1 MKIHSGAV
9 NIEAQNPTNHYRIIE
24 TISEGRVFRLFKARY
39 GTKYV
44 ILKTTHIQD
53 AMHNEILRREYEM
66 GKTLSHACI
75 VSTLAFEENTPV
87 GPAIVLEYIE
97 GVTLGEFLLT
107 PEHNR
112 NIGHFDKLSDRY
124 LSVTKRKHLLHDI
137 LDGVDYLH
145 HRGILHNDIKP
156 DNILINKLGHAR
168 IIDFGLSSSYD
179 SIYTG
184 VIGGSEGFTAPEILH
199 PSVTEPVDVLLTDR
213 EKVPD
218 GNNGPRGTN
227 SNKTER
233 YKASSDIY
241 SLGLIIQLLLG
252 NKYQKI
258 VKKCTMLEPGARY
271 QSIGELK
278 RALFLK
284 RTLPWAVCASILV
297 LIIAFFA
304 ILPTAHRI
312 EQTSKEADYK
322 AEATAFLDS
331 AYQTTLQRIEKL
343 PYHESAK
350 GAKDFYLKYYNDI
363 YLQLPNEKRPAFDKV
378 LSEQI
383 TVLDSLSQGLPTLLN
398 LPVEELEPIYQ
409 EIIQWSKE

>member
-9 NIEAQNPTNHYRIIE
+9 NIEPQNPTNHYSILE
-24 TISEGRVFRLFKARY
+24 TISEGRVFSLFKARY

-44 ILKTTHIQD
+44 ILKTTHIHD
-53 AMHNEILRREYEM
+53 AMHSEILRREYEM

-97 GVTLGEFLLT
+97 GVTLGE
-107 PEHNR
+107 
-112 NIGHFDKLSDRY
+112 Y
-124 LSVTKRKHLLHDI
+124 LSGTEHLLHDI

-145 HRGILHNDIKP
+145 HRGILHNDLKP

-199 PSVTEPVDVLLTDR
+199 PSGTSGTSSTPGTSTSSVT
-213 EKVPD
+213 
-218 GNNGPRGTN
+218 GG
-227 SNKTER
+227 

-241 SLGLIIQLLLG
+241 SLGLIIQLLFG

-258 VKKCTMLEPGARY
+258 VKKCTMIEPEARY

-284 RTLPWAVCASILV
+284 RTLPWAVCAGILV

-312 EQTSKEADYK
+312 DQTSKEADYK

-331 AYQTTLQRIEKL
+331 AYQTAIQRIEKL

-363 YLQLPNEKRPAFDKV
+363 YLQLPNEKRPAYDAV
-378 LSEQI
+378 LSAQI
-383 TVLDSLSQGLPTLLN
+383 VVLDSLAEGLPSLLN
-398 LPVEELEPIYQ
+398 LPSKDLEPIYQ
-409 EIIQWSKE
+409 EVIQWSK

>member
-1 MKIHSGAV
+1 MKINSGAV
-9 NIEAQNPTNHYRIIE
+9 DIEPQNPTNHYSIIE
-24 TISEGRVFRLFKARY
+24 TISESRVFRLFKARY

-53 AMHNEILRREYEM
+53 AMHSEILRREYEI

-87 GPAIVLEYIE
+87 GPAIVLEYID
-97 GVTLGEFLLT
+97 GVTLGEYKSAV
-107 PEHNR
+107 PE
-112 NIGHFDKLSDRY
+112 
-124 LSVTKRKHLLHDI
+124 HLLHDI

-145 HRGILHNDIKP
+145 HRGILHNDLKP

-184 VIGGSEGFTAPEILH
+184 VIGGSEGFTAPEILQG
-199 PSVTEPVDVLLTDR
+199 E
-213 EKVPD
+213 
-218 GNNGPRGTN
+218 GYAG
-227 SNKTER
+227 
-233 YKASSDIY
+233 ASSDIY
-241 SLGLIIQLLLG
+241 SLGLIIQLLFG

-258 VKKCTMLEPGARY
+258 VKKCTILEPEARY

-284 RTLPWAVCASILV
+284 RALPWAACAGILV
-297 LIIAFFA
+297 LVIGFFA

-312 EQTSKEADYK
+312 EQTSKETDYK

-331 AYQTTLQRIEKL
+331 AYQTTLQRIKKL
-343 PYHESAK
+343 PYNESAK

-363 YLQLPNEKRPAFDKV
+363 YLQLPNEKRSAFNEV

-383 TVLDSLSQGLPTLLN
+383 AVLDSLSQGLPTLLN
-398 LPVEELEPIYQ
+398 LPVEELDPIYQ
-409 EIIQWSKE
+409 EIIQWSK

>member
-1 MKIHSGAV
+1 MRIHSGAV
-9 NIEAQNPTNHYRIIE
+9 NIEPQNPTNHYSILE
-24 TISEGRVFRLFKARY
+24 TISEGRVFSLFKARY

-44 ILKTTHIQD
+44 ILKTTHIHD
-53 AMHNEILRREYEM
+53 AMHSEILRREYEM

-97 GVTLGEFLLT
+97 GVTLGEYYSRSLSLSKC
-107 PEHNR
+107 PR
-112 NIGHFDKLSDRY
+112 NTST
-124 LSVTKRKHLLHDI
+124 SVTKKQHLLHDI

-184 VIGGSEGFTAPEILH
+184 VIGGSEGFTAPEILQG
-199 PSVTEPVDVLLTDR
+199 
-213 EKVPD
+213 K
-218 GNNGPRGTN
+218 GYAG
-227 SNKTER
+227 
-233 YKASSDIY
+233 ASSDIY
-241 SLGLIIQLLLG
+241 SLGLIIQLLFG

-258 VKKCTMLEPGARY
+258 VKKCTMQDPNARY

-278 RALFLK
+278 RALFVK
-284 RTLPWAVCASILV
+284 RALPWAVCAGILV

-304 ILPTAHRI
+304 FLPTALRM

-331 AYQTTLQRIEKL
+331 AYQTAIQRIEKL

-363 YLQLPNEKRPAFDKV
+363 YLQLPNEKRPAYDAV
-378 LSEQI
+378 LSAQI
-383 TVLDSLSQGLPTLLN
+383 VVLDSLAEGLPSLLN
-398 LPVEELEPIYQ
+398 LPTNKLEPIYQ
-409 EIIQWSKE
+409 EVIQWSE

>member
-1 MKIHSGAV
+1 MKINSGAV
-9 NIEAQNPTNHYRIIE
+9 DIEPQNPTNHYSIIE
-24 TISEGRVFRLFKARY
+24 TISESRVFHLFKARY

-53 AMHNEILRREYEM
+53 AMHSEILRREYEI

-75 VSTLAFEENTPV
+75 VATLAFEENTPV
-87 GPAIVLEYIE
+87 GPAIVLEYID
-97 GVTLGEFLLT
+97 GVTLGEYKSAV
-107 PEHNR
+107 PE
-112 NIGHFDKLSDRY
+112 
-124 LSVTKRKHLLHDI
+124 HLLHDI

-145 HRGILHNDIKP
+145 HRGILHNDLKP

-184 VIGGSEGFTAPEILH
+184 VIGGSEGFTAPEILQG
-199 PSVTEPVDVLLTDR
+199 E
-213 EKVPD
+213 
-218 GNNGPRGTN
+218 GYAG
-227 SNKTER
+227 
-233 YKASSDIY
+233 ASSDIY
-241 SLGLIIQLLLG
+241 SLGLIIQLLFG

-258 VKKCTMLEPGARY
+258 VKKCTMLKPEARY

-331 AYQTTLQRIEKL
+331 AYQTALQRIEKL

-363 YLQLPNEKRPAFDKV
+363 YSQLPNEKRPAFNEV

-383 TVLDSLSQGLPTLLN
+383 AILDSLSQGLPTLLN
-398 LPVEELEPIYQ
+398 LPVEELDPIYQ
-409 EIIQWSKE
+409 EIIQWSK

>member
-1 MKIHSGAV
+1 MKINSGAV
-9 NIEAQNPTNHYRIIE
+9 NIEPQNPTNHYSIIE

-53 AMHNEILRREYEM
+53 AMHSEILRREYEM

-75 VSTLAFEENTPV
+75 VSTLAFEENTPK
-87 GPAIVLEYIE
+87 GPAIVLEYID
-97 GVTLGEFLLT
+97 GVTLGEYKPPV
-107 PEHNR
+107 PE
-112 NIGHFDKLSDRY
+112 
-124 LSVTKRKHLLHDI
+124 HLLHDI

-156 DNILINKLGHAR
+156 YNILINKLGNAR

-184 VIGGSEGFTAPEILH
+184 VIGGSEGFTAPEIL
-199 PSVTEPVDVLLTDR
+199 
-213 EKVPD
+213 
-218 GNNGPRGTN
+218 RG
-227 SNKTER
+227 EG
-233 YKASSDIY
+233 YAGASSDIY

-258 VKKCTMLEPGARY
+258 VKKCTKIEPEARY
-271 QSIGELK
+271 QSIGELR

-284 RTLPWAVCASILV
+284 RALPWAVCASILV

-304 ILPTAHRI
+304 FLPTAHRI
-312 EQTSKEADYK
+312 EQTNKEANYK

-343 PYHESAK
+343 PYNESAK
-350 GAKDFYLKYYNDI
+350 GAKDFYLKYYNEI
-363 YLQLPNEKRPAFDKV
+363 YTQLPKEKRPAFDEV

-383 TVLDSLSQGLPTLLN
+383 VVLDSLSQGLPTLLN
-398 LPVEELEPIYQ
+398 LPVEELDPIYQ

>member
-1 MKIHSGAV
+1 MKINSGAV
-9 NIEAQNPTNHYRIIE
+9 NIEPQNPTNHYSIIE

-53 AMHNEILRREYEM
+53 AMHSEILRREYEI

-97 GVTLGEFLLT
+97 GVTLGE
-107 PEHNR
+107 
-112 NIGHFDKLSDRY
+112 Y
-124 LSVTKRKHLLHDI
+124 LSVSVSDKGHILHDI

-156 DNILINKLGHAR
+156 DNILINKLGNAR

-199 PSVTEPVDVLLTDR
+199 PSVTEPVDELMT
-213 EKVPD
+213 E
-218 GNNGPRGTN
+218 GNNVP
-227 SNKTER
+227 ER

-258 VKKCTMLEPGARY
+258 VKKCTMIEPEARY

-284 RTLPWAVCASILV
+284 RALPWAVCAGILV

-304 ILPTAHRI
+304 ILPTAHRM

-343 PYHESAK
+343 PYHETAT
-350 GAKDFYLKYYNDI
+350 GARNFYLKYYNDL
-363 YLQLPNEKRPAFDKV
+363 YSTLPQEKRSAYDVV

-383 TVLDSLSQGLPTLLN
+383 AILDSLSQGLPTLLN
-398 LPVEELEPIYQ
+398 LPVEELDPIYQ

>member
-1 MKIHSGAV
+1 MRIHSGAV
-9 NIEAQNPTNHYRIIE
+9 NIEPQNPTNHYSILE
-24 TISEGRVFRLFKARY
+24 TISEGRVFSLFKARY

-44 ILKTTHIQD
+44 ILKTTHIHD
-53 AMHNEILRREYEM
+53 AMHSEILRREYEM

-97 GVTLGEFLLT
+97 GVTLSEYYSRSLSLSKC
-107 PEHNR
+107 PR
-112 NIGHFDKLSDRY
+112 NTST
-124 LSVTKRKHLLHDI
+124 SVTKRKHLLHDI

-145 HRGILHNDIKP
+145 HRGILHNDLKP

-184 VIGGSEGFTAPEILH
+184 VIGGSEGFTAPEILQG
-199 PSVTEPVDVLLTDR
+199 E
-213 EKVPD
+213 
-218 GNNGPRGTN
+218 GYAG
-227 SNKTER
+227 
-233 YKASSDIY
+233 ASSDIY
-241 SLGLIIQLLLG
+241 SLGLIIQLLFG
-252 NKYQKI
+252 NTYQKI
-258 VKKCTMLEPGARY
+258 VKKCTMIEPEARY

-278 RALFLK
+278 RALFVK
-284 RTLPWAVCASILV
+284 RALPWAVCAGILV

-304 ILPTAHRI
+304 FLPTALRI
-312 EQTSKEADYK
+312 EQTRKETDYK

-331 AYQTTLQRIEKL
+331 AYQTAIQRIEKL

-350 GAKDFYLKYYNDI
+350 GARDFYLKYYNDI
-363 YLQLPNEKRPAFDKV
+363 YLQLPNEKRPAYDAV

-383 TVLDSLSQGLPTLLN
+383 AELDSLAEGLPTLLN
-398 LPVEELEPIYQ
+398 LPTKELEPIYQ
-409 EIIQWSKE
+409 EVIQWSE

>member
-1 MKIHSGAV
+1 MKINSGAV
-9 NIEAQNPTNHYRIIE
+9 NIEPQNPTNHYSIIE

-53 AMHNEILRREYEM
+53 AMHSEILRREYEI
-66 GKTLSHACI
+66 GRTLSHACI

-87 GPAIVLEYIE
+87 GPAIVLEYID
-97 GVTLGEFLLT
+97 GVTLGEYKSPV
-107 PEHNR
+107 PE
-112 NIGHFDKLSDRY
+112 
-124 LSVTKRKHLLHDI
+124 HLLHDI

-156 DNILINKLGHAR
+156 DNILINKLGNAR

-184 VIGGSEGFTAPEILH
+184 VIGGSEGFTAPEIL
-199 PSVTEPVDVLLTDR
+199 
-213 EKVPD
+213 
-218 GNNGPRGTN
+218 RG
-227 SNKTER
+227 EG
-233 YKASSDIY
+233 YAGASSDIY

-258 VKKCTMLEPGARY
+258 VKKCTKIEPEARY

-284 RTLPWAVCASILV
+284 RALPWAVCASILV

-331 AYQTTLQRIEKL
+331 AYQTTLQCIEKL

-363 YLQLPNEKRPAFDKV
+363 YSQLPNEKRPAFNEV

-383 TVLDSLSQGLPTLLN
+383 TVLDSLSQDLPTLLN
-398 LPVEELEPIYQ
+398 LPVEELDPIYQ

>member
-1 MKIHSGAV
+1 MKINSGAV
-9 NIEAQNPTNHYRIIE
+9 DIEPQNPTNHYSIIE

-53 AMHNEILRREYEM
+53 AMHSEILRREYEI

-87 GPAIVLEYIE
+87 GPAIVLEYID
-97 GVTLGEFLLT
+97 GVTLGEYKSAI
-107 PEHNR
+107 PE
-112 NIGHFDKLSDRY
+112 
-124 LSVTKRKHLLHDI
+124 HLLHDI

-145 HRGILHNDIKP
+145 HRGILHNDLKP
-156 DNILINKLGHAR
+156 DNILINKLGNAR

-184 VIGGSEGFTAPEILH
+184 VIGGSEGFTAPEILQG
-199 PSVTEPVDVLLTDR
+199 E
-213 EKVPD
+213 
-218 GNNGPRGTN
+218 GYAG
-227 SNKTER
+227 
-233 YKASSDIY
+233 ASSDIY
-241 SLGLIIQLLLG
+241 SLGLIIQLLFG

-258 VKKCTMLEPGARY
+258 VKKCTMLKPEARY

-284 RTLPWAVCASILV
+284 RALPWAVCASILV

-331 AYQTTLQRIEKL
+331 AYQITLQRIKKL
-343 PYHESAK
+343 PYNESAK

-363 YLQLPNEKRPAFDKV
+363 YLQLPNEKRPAFNEV

-383 TVLDSLSQGLPTLLN
+383 AVLDSLSQGLPTLLN
-398 LPVEELEPIYQ
+398 LPVEELDPIYQ
-409 EIIQWSKE
+409 EIIQWSE

>member
-1 MKIHSGAV
+1 MKINSGAV
-9 NIEAQNPTNHYRIIE
+9 DIEPQNPTNHYSIIE

-53 AMHNEILRREYEM
+53 AMHSEILRREYEM

-87 GPAIVLEYIE
+87 GPAIVLEYID
-97 GVTLGEFLLT
+97 GVTLGEFLSVSK
-107 PEHNR
+107 PVK
-112 NIGHFDKLSDRY
+112 GHI
-124 LSVTKRKHLLHDI
+124 LHDI

-156 DNILINKLGHAR
+156 DNILINKLGNAR

-184 VIGGSEGFTAPEILH
+184 VIGGSEGFTAPEIL
-199 PSVTEPVDVLLTDR
+199 
-213 EKVPD
+213 
-218 GNNGPRGTN
+218 RG
-227 SNKTER
+227 EG
-233 YKASSDIY
+233 YAGASSDIY

-258 VKKCTMLEPGARY
+258 VKKCTMIEPEARY
-271 QSIGELK
+271 QSIGKLK

-284 RTLPWAVCASILV
+284 RALPWAVCASILV
-297 LIIAFFA
+297 FIIAFFA
-304 ILPTAHRI
+304 FLPTAHRI

-322 AEATAFLDS
+322 AEATAFLES

-363 YLQLPNEKRPAFDKV
+363 YSQLPNEKRPAFDEV

-383 TVLDSLSQGLPTLLN
+383 VVLDSLSQGLPTLLN
-398 LPVEELEPIYQ
+398 LPVEELDPIYQ

>member
-1 MKIHSGAV
+1 MKVNSGAV
-9 NIEAQNPTNHYRIIE
+9 NIESQNPTSHFSIIE

-53 AMHNEILRREYEM
+53 AMHSEILRREYEM

-97 GVTLGEFLLT
+97 GVTLGEFL
-107 PEHNR
+107 
-112 NIGHFDKLSDRY
+112 
-124 LSVTKRKHLLHDI
+124 SVSKPVKRHILHDI

-156 DNILINKLGHAR
+156 DNILINKLGNAR

-184 VIGGSEGFTAPEILH
+184 VIGGSEGFTAPEIL
-199 PSVTEPVDVLLTDR
+199 
-213 EKVPD
+213 
-218 GNNGPRGTN
+218 RG
-227 SNKTER
+227 EG
-233 YKASSDIY
+233 YAGASSDIY
-241 SLGLIIQLLLG
+241 SLGLIIQLLWG

-258 VKKCTMLEPGARY
+258 VKKCTMIEPEARY

-284 RTLPWAVCASILV
+284 RALPWAVCAGILV

-304 ILPTAHRI
+304 ILPTAHRM

-331 AYQTTLQRIEKL
+331 AYQTALQRIEKL

-363 YLQLPNEKRPAFDKV
+363 YSQLPNEKRPAFDKV

-383 TVLDSLSQGLPTLLN
+383 AVLDSLSQGLPTLLT
-398 LPVEELEPIYQ
+398 LPVEELDPIYQ

>member
-1 MKIHSGAV
+1 MKINSGAV
-9 NIEAQNPTNHYRIIE
+9 NIELQNPTNHYSIIE

-44 ILKTTHIQD
+44 ILKTTHIPD
-53 AMHNEILRREYEM
+53 AMHSEILRREYEI

-75 VSTLAFEENTPV
+75 VSTLDFEENTPV

-97 GVTLGEFLLT
+97 GVTLGEYKSAV
-107 PEHNR
+107 P
-112 NIGHFDKLSDRY
+112 D
-124 LSVTKRKHLLHDI
+124 HLLHDI

-156 DNILINKLGHAR
+156 DNILINKLGNAR

-184 VIGGSEGFTAPEILH
+184 VIGGSEGFTAPEIL
-199 PSVTEPVDVLLTDR
+199 
-213 EKVPD
+213 
-218 GNNGPRGTN
+218 RG
-227 SNKTER
+227 EG
-233 YKASSDIY
+233 YAGASSDIY
-241 SLGLIIQLLLG
+241 SLGLIIQLLFG

-258 VKKCTMLEPGARY
+258 VKKCTMLEPEARY

-278 RALFLK
+278 KALFLK
-284 RTLPWAVCASILV
+284 QALPWAVCASILV

-331 AYQTTLQRIEKL
+331 AYQTALQRIEKL

-363 YLQLPNEKRPAFDKV
+363 YSQLPNEKRPAFDKV

-383 TVLDSLSQGLPTLLN
+383 AVLDSLSQGLPTLLT
-398 LPVEELEPIYQ
+398 LPVEELDHIYQ

>member
-1 MKIHSGAV
+1 MKINSGAV
-9 NIEAQNPTNHYRIIE
+9 NIEPQNPTNHYSIIE

-53 AMHNEILRREYEM
+53 AMHSEILRREYEI
-66 GKTLSHACI
+66 GRTLSHACI
-75 VSTLAFEENTPV
+75 VSTIAFEENTPV
-87 GPAIVLEYIE
+87 GSAIVLEYID
-97 GVTLGEFLLT
+97 GVTLGEFLSISK
-107 PEHNR
+107 PVK
-112 NIGHFDKLSDRY
+112 GHI
-124 LSVTKRKHLLHDI
+124 LHDI

-156 DNILINKLGHAR
+156 DNILINKLGNAR

-199 PSVTEPVDVLLTDR
+199 PPVPELV
-213 EKVPD
+213 E
-218 GNNGPRGTN
+218 GP
-227 SNKTER
+227 ER

-258 VKKCTMLEPGARY
+258 VKKCTMIEPEARY

-284 RTLPWAVCASILV
+284 RALPWAVCAGILV
-297 LIIAFFA
+297 LIIGFFA

-331 AYQTTLQRIEKL
+331 AYQTTLQRIDKL

-363 YLQLPNEKRPAFDKV
+363 YSQLPNEKRPAFDEV

-383 TVLDSLSQGLPTLLN
+383 AVLDSLSQGLPTLLN
-398 LPVEELEPIYQ
+398 LPVEELDPIYQ
-409 EIIQWSKE
+409 EIIQWSK

>member
-1 MKIHSGAV
+1 MRIHSGAV
-9 NIEAQNPTNHYRIIE
+9 NIEPQNPTNHYSILE
-24 TISEGRVFRLFKARY
+24 TISEGRVFSLFKARY

-44 ILKTTHIQD
+44 ILKTTHIHD
-53 AMHNEILRREYEM
+53 AMHSEILRREYEM
-66 GKTLSHACI
+66 GKTLSHASI
-75 VSTLAFEENTPV
+75 VFTLAFEENTPV

-97 GVTLGEFLLT
+97 GVTLGEYYSRSLSLSKC
-107 PEHNR
+107 PR
-112 NIGHFDKLSDRY
+112 NIST
-124 LSVTKRKHLLHDI
+124 SVTKKQHLLHDI

-199 PSVTEPVDVLLTDR
+199 PSVTEPV
-213 EKVPD
+213 EVP
-218 GNNGPRGTN
+218 
-227 SNKTER
+227 ER

-241 SLGLIIQLLLG
+241 SIGLIIQLLFG
-252 NKYQKI
+252 NTYQKI
-258 VKKCTMLEPGARY
+258 VKKCTMIEPEARY

-278 RALFLK
+278 RALFIK
-284 RTLPWAVCASILV
+284 RALPWAVCASLLV

-304 ILPTAHRI
+304 ILPTAHRMD
-312 EQTSKEADYK
+312 QTSKEADYQ

-331 AYQTTLQRIEKL
+331 AYQTAIQRIEKL

-363 YLQLPNEKRPAFDKV
+363 YLQLPNEKRPAYDAV
-378 LSEQI
+378 LSAQI
-383 TVLDSLSQGLPTLLN
+383 VELDSLAEGLPSLLN
-398 LPVEELEPIYQ
+398 LPTKELEPIYQ
-409 EIIQWSKE
+409 EVIQWSK

>member
-1 MKIHSGAV
+1 MKINSGAV
-9 NIEAQNPTNHYRIIE
+9 NIEPQNPTNHYSIIE

-53 AMHNEILRREYEM
+53 AMHSEILRREYEI
-66 GKTLSHACI
+66 GRTLSHACI

-87 GPAIVLEYIE
+87 GPAIVLEYID
-97 GVTLGEFLLT
+97 GVTLGEYKSAVH
-107 PEHNR
+107 E
-112 NIGHFDKLSDRY
+112 
-124 LSVTKRKHLLHDI
+124 HLLQDI

-156 DNILINKLGHAR
+156 DNILINKLGNAR

-184 VIGGSEGFTAPEILH
+184 VIGGSEGFTAPEIL
-199 PSVTEPVDVLLTDR
+199 
-213 EKVPD
+213 
-218 GNNGPRGTN
+218 RG
-227 SNKTER
+227 EG
-233 YKASSDIY
+233 YAGASSDIY

-258 VKKCTMLEPGARY
+258 VKKCTMIEPEARY

-284 RTLPWAVCASILV
+284 QALPWAVCASILV

-304 ILPTAHRI
+304 ILPTTHRI
-312 EQTSKEADYK
+312 EQTNKEADYK

-331 AYQTTLQRIEKL
+331 AYQAALQRIEKL

-350 GAKDFYLKYYNDI
+350 GAKDFYLKYYNDT
-363 YLQLPNEKRPAFDKV
+363 YSQLPNEKRPAFDEV

-383 TVLDSLSQGLPTLLN
+383 AVLDSLSQGLPTLLN
-398 LPVEELEPIYQ
+398 LPVEELDPIYQ
-409 EIIQWSKE
+409 EIIQWSK

>member
-1 MKIHSGAV
+1 MRIHSGAV
-9 NIEAQNPTNHYRIIE
+9 NIEPQNPTNHYSILE
-24 TISEGRVFRLFKARY
+24 TISEGRVFSLFKARY

-44 ILKTTHIQD
+44 ILKTTHIHD
-53 AMHNEILRREYEM
+53 AMHSEILRREYEM

-97 GVTLGEFLLT
+97 GVTLGEY
-107 PEHNR
+107 
-112 NIGHFDKLSDRY
+112 KSA
-124 LSVTKRKHLLHDI
+124 VTEHLLHDI

-156 DNILINKLGHAR
+156 DNILINKLDHAR

-184 VIGGSEGFTAPEILH
+184 VIGGSEGFTAPEILQG
-199 PSVTEPVDVLLTDR
+199 E
-213 EKVPD
+213 
-218 GNNGPRGTN
+218 GYAG
-227 SNKTER
+227 
-233 YKASSDIY
+233 ASSDIY
-241 SLGLIIQLLLG
+241 SLGLIIQLLFG

-258 VKKCTMLEPGARY
+258 VKKCTMMEPEARY

-278 RALFLK
+278 RALFVK
-284 RTLPWAVCASILV
+284 RALPWAVCAGILV

-312 EQTSKEADYK
+312 EQTSKETDYK

-331 AYQTTLQRIEKL
+331 AYQTTLLRIEKL

-363 YLQLPNEKRPAFDKV
+363 YSQLPNEKRPAFDEV

-383 TVLDSLSQGLPTLLN
+383 AELDSLAEGLPSLLN
-398 LPVEELEPIYQ
+398 LPTNKLEPIYQ
-409 EIIQWSKE
+409 EVIQWSEFD

>member
-1 MKIHSGAV
+1 MKINSGAV
-9 NIEAQNPTNHYRIIE
+9 DIESQNPTNHYSIIE

-53 AMHNEILRREYEM
+53 AMHSEILRREYEI

-87 GPAIVLEYIE
+87 GPAIVLEYID
-97 GVTLGEFLLT
+97 GITLGEYKSPV
-107 PEHNR
+107 PE
-112 NIGHFDKLSDRY
+112 
-124 LSVTKRKHLLHDI
+124 HLLHDI
-137 LDGVDYLH
+137 LNGVDYLH

-156 DNILINKLGHAR
+156 DNILINKLGNAR

-184 VIGGSEGFTAPEILH
+184 VIGGSEGFTAPEIL
-199 PSVTEPVDVLLTDR
+199 
-213 EKVPD
+213 
-218 GNNGPRGTN
+218 RG
-227 SNKTER
+227 EG
-233 YKASSDIY
+233 YAGASSDIY

-258 VKKCTMLEPGARY
+258 VKKCTMIEPEARY

-284 RTLPWAVCASILV
+284 RALPWAVCASILV

-331 AYQTTLQRIEKL
+331 AYQTALQRIEKL

-350 GAKDFYLKYYNDI
+350 GAKDFYLKYYNEI
-363 YLQLPNEKRPAFDKV
+363 YSQLPNEKRPAYDVV

-383 TVLDSLSQGLPTLLN
+383 AVLDSLSQGLPTLLN
-398 LPVEELEPIYQ
+398 LPVEELDPIYK
-409 EIIQWSKE
+409 EIIQWSK

>member
-1 MKIHSGAV
+1 MKINSGAV
-9 NIEAQNPTNHYRIIE
+9 DIEPQNPTNHYSIIE
-24 TISEGRVFRLFKARY
+24 TISEGRVFRIFKARY

-53 AMHNEILRREYEM
+53 AMHSEILRREYEM

-75 VSTLAFEENTPV
+75 VSTLAFEENTPI
-87 GPAIVLEYIE
+87 GPAIILEYID
-97 GVTLGEFLLT
+97 GVTLGEYKSPV
-107 PEHNR
+107 PE
-112 NIGHFDKLSDRY
+112 
-124 LSVTKRKHLLHDI
+124 HLLHDI

-179 SIYTG
+179 SIYSG
-184 VIGGSEGFTAPEILH
+184 VIGGSEGYTAPEILQG
-199 PSVTEPVDVLLTDR
+199 E
-213 EKVPD
+213 
-218 GNNGPRGTN
+218 GYAG
-227 SNKTER
+227 
-233 YKASSDIY
+233 ASSDIY
-241 SLGLIIQLLLG
+241 SLGLIIQLLFG
-252 NKYQKI
+252 NKYPKI
-258 VKKCTMLEPGARY
+258 VKKCTMLEPEARY

-284 RTLPWAVCASILV
+284 RALPWTVCTGILA
-297 LIIAFFA
+297 LIIGFFA

-331 AYQTTLQRIEKL
+331 AYQTTLQRIKKL
-343 PYHESAK
+343 PYNESAK

-363 YLQLPNEKRPAFDKV
+363 YSQLPNEKRPAYDVV

-383 TVLDSLSQGLPTLLN
+383 VVLDSLSQGLPTLLN
-398 LPVEELEPIYQ
+398 LPVEELDPIYQ

>member
-1 MKIHSGAV
+1 MRIHSGAV
-9 NIEAQNPTNHYRIIE
+9 NIEPQNPTNHYSILE
-24 TISEGRVFRLFKARY
+24 TISEGRVFSLFKARY

-44 ILKTTHIQD
+44 ILKTTHIHD
-53 AMHNEILRREYEM
+53 AMHSEILRREYEI

-97 GVTLGEFLLT
+97 GVTLGET
-107 PEHNR
+107 
-112 NIGHFDKLSDRY
+112 
-124 LSVTKRKHLLHDI
+124 SVTKKQHLLHDI

-184 VIGGSEGFTAPEILH
+184 VIGGSEGFTAPEIL
-199 PSVTEPVDVLLTDR
+199 
-213 EKVPD
+213 
-218 GNNGPRGTN
+218 NGEG
-227 SNKTER
+227 
-233 YKASSDIY
+233 YAGASSDIY
-241 SLGLIIQLLLG
+241 SLGLIIQLLFG

-258 VKKCTMLEPGARY
+258 VKKCTMIEPEARY

-278 RALFLK
+278 KALFTK
-284 RTLPWAVCASILV
+284 RALPWAVCAGILV

-304 ILPTAHRI
+304 FLPTALRI
-312 EQTSKEADYK
+312 EQTRKETNYK

-331 AYQTTLQRIEKL
+331 AYQTTLQRIEKF
-343 PYHESAK
+343 PYHEIAK
-350 GAKDFYLKYYNDI
+350 GAKEFYLKYYNDI
-363 YLQLPNEKRPAFDKV
+363 YLLLPNEKRPAYDAV

-383 TVLDSLSQGLPTLLN
+383 AELDSLAGELPTLQN
-398 LPVEELEPIYQ
+398 LPLKELDAIIQ
-409 EIIQWSKE
+409 EVIQWSE

>member
-1 MKIHSGAV
+1 MHS
-9 NIEAQNPTNHYRIIE
+9 
-24 TISEGRVFRLFKARY
+24 
-39 GTKYV
+39 
-44 ILKTTHIQD
+44 
-53 AMHNEILRREYEM
+53 EILRREYEM

-87 GPAIVLEYIE
+87 GTAIVLEYID
-97 GVTLGEFLLT
+97 GVTLGEYDSPV
-107 PEHNR
+107 PE
-112 NIGHFDKLSDRY
+112 
-124 LSVTKRKHLLHDI
+124 HLLHDI

-199 PSVTEPVDVLLTDR
+199 HPVTELV
-213 EKVPD
+213 EVP
-218 GNNGPRGTN
+218 
-227 SNKTER
+227 ER

-241 SLGLIIQLLLG
+241 SLGLIIQLLFG

-258 VKKCTMLEPGARY
+258 VKKCTMLKPEARY

-284 RTLPWAVCASILV
+284 RTLPWTVCASILV

-331 AYQTTLQRIEKL
+331 AYQTTLQRIKML
-343 PYHESAK
+343 PYNESAK

-363 YLQLPNEKRPAFDKV
+363 YLQLPNEKRPAFDVV

-383 TVLDSLSQGLPTLLN
+383 VVLDSLTKGLPTILT
-398 LPVEELEPIYQ
+398 LPTEDLDLIYQ
-409 EIIQWSKE
+409 EVAQWGK

>member
-1 MKIHSGAV
+1 MKINSGAV
-9 NIEAQNPTNHYRIIE
+9 NIEPQNPTNHYSIIE

-53 AMHNEILRREYEM
+53 AMHSEILRREYEI
-66 GKTLSHACI
+66 GRTLSHACI
-75 VSTLAFEENTPV
+75 VSTLAFEENTPI
-87 GPAIVLEYIE
+87 GPAIVLEYID
-97 GVTLGEFLLT
+97 GVTLGEYKPPV
-107 PEHNR
+107 PE
-112 NIGHFDKLSDRY
+112 
-124 LSVTKRKHLLHDI
+124 HLLHDI

-184 VIGGSEGFTAPEILH
+184 VIGGSEGFTAPEIL
-199 PSVTEPVDVLLTDR
+199 
-213 EKVPD
+213 
-218 GNNGPRGTN
+218 RG
-227 SNKTER
+227 EG
-233 YKASSDIY
+233 YAGASSDIY

-258 VKKCTMLEPGARY
+258 VKKCTMIEPEARY

-284 RTLPWAVCASILV
+284 RALPWAVCASILV

-312 EQTSKEADYK
+312 EQTNKEADYK

-343 PYHESAK
+343 PYHESTK
-350 GAKDFYLKYYNDI
+350 GAKDLYLKYYNDI
-363 YLQLPNEKRPAFDKV
+363 YSQLPNEKRPAFNEV

-383 TVLDSLSQGLPTLLN
+383 AVLDSLSQGLPTLLT
-398 LPVEELEPIYQ
+398 LPVEELDPIYQ

>member
-1 MKIHSGAV
+1 MKINLGAV
-9 NIEAQNPTNHYRIIE
+9 NIEPQIPTNHYSIIE

-53 AMHNEILRREYEM
+53 AMHSEILRREYEI

-97 GVTLGEFLLT
+97 GVTLGEFLSVSK
-107 PEHNR
+107 PVK
-112 NIGHFDKLSDRY
+112 GHI
-124 LSVTKRKHLLHDI
+124 LHDI

-156 DNILINKLGHAR
+156 DNIIITSLGTAR

-184 VIGGSEGFTAPEILH
+184 VIGGSEGFTAPEIL
-199 PSVTEPVDVLLTDR
+199 
-213 EKVPD
+213 
-218 GNNGPRGTN
+218 RG
-227 SNKTER
+227 EG
-233 YKASSDIY
+233 YAGASSDIY

-258 VKKCTMLEPGARY
+258 VKKCTMLEAEARY

-284 RTLPWAVCASILV
+284 RALPWAACASILV

-312 EQTSKEADYK
+312 EQTNKEADYK

-363 YLQLPNEKRPAFDKV
+363 YSQLPNEKRPAFDKV

-383 TVLDSLSQGLPTLLN
+383 VVLDSLTKGLPTILT
-398 LPVEELEPIYQ
+398 LPTEELDPIYQ
-409 EIIQWSKE
+409 EIIQWSE

>member
-1 MKIHSGAV
+1 MHS
-9 NIEAQNPTNHYRIIE
+9 
-24 TISEGRVFRLFKARY
+24 
-39 GTKYV
+39 
-44 ILKTTHIQD
+44 
-53 AMHNEILRREYEM
+53 EILRREYEI

-87 GPAIVLEYIE
+87 GPAIVLEYID
-97 GVTLGEFLLT
+97 GVTLGEYKSAV
-107 PEHNR
+107 PE
-112 NIGHFDKLSDRY
+112 
-124 LSVTKRKHLLHDI
+124 HLLHDI

-145 HRGILHNDIKP
+145 HRGILHNDLKP

-184 VIGGSEGFTAPEILH
+184 VIGGSEGFTAPEILQG
-199 PSVTEPVDVLLTDR
+199 
-213 EKVPD
+213 K
-218 GNNGPRGTN
+218 GYAG
-227 SNKTER
+227 
-233 YKASSDIY
+233 ASSDIY
-241 SLGLIIQLLLG
+241 SLGLIIQLLFG

-258 VKKCTMLEPGARY
+258 VKKCTMLEPEARY

-278 RALFLK
+278 RALFIK

-304 ILPTAHRI
+304 FLPTAHRI
-312 EQTSKEADYK
+312 EQTSKETDYK

-331 AYQTTLQRIEKL
+331 AYQTTLQRIKKL
-343 PYHESAK
+343 PYNESAK

-363 YLQLPNEKRPAFDKV
+363 YLQLPNEKRSAFNEV

-383 TVLDSLSQGLPTLLN
+383 AVLDSLSQGLPTLLN
-398 LPVEELEPIYQ
+398 LPVEELDPIYQ
-409 EIIQWSKE
+409 EIIQWSK

>member
-1 MKIHSGAV
+1 MKINSGAV
-9 NIEAQNPTNHYRIIE
+9 DIEPQNPTNHYSIIE
-24 TISEGRVFRLFKARY
+24 TISESRVFRLFKARY

-53 AMHNEILRREYEM
+53 AMHSEILRREYEM

-75 VSTLAFEENTPV
+75 VSTLAFEESTPV
-87 GPAIVLEYIE
+87 GPAIVLEYID
-97 GVTLGEFLLT
+97 GVTLGEYKSAV
-107 PEHNR
+107 PE
-112 NIGHFDKLSDRY
+112 
-124 LSVTKRKHLLHDI
+124 HLLHDI

-145 HRGILHNDIKP
+145 HRGILHNDLKP

-184 VIGGSEGFTAPEILH
+184 VIGGSEGFTAPEILQG
-199 PSVTEPVDVLLTDR
+199 E
-213 EKVPD
+213 
-218 GNNGPRGTN
+218 GYAG
-227 SNKTER
+227 
-233 YKASSDIY
+233 ASSDIY
-241 SLGLIIQLLLG
+241 SLGLIIQLLFG

-258 VKKCTMLEPGARY
+258 VKKCTMLEPEARY

-297 LIIAFFA
+297 LIITFFA
-304 ILPTAHRI
+304 ILPTVHRI

-363 YLQLPNEKRPAFDKV
+363 YLQLPNEKRPAFNEV

-383 TVLDSLSQGLPTLLN
+383 AVLDSLSQGLPTLIN
-398 LPVEELEPIYQ
+398 LPIEELDPIYQ